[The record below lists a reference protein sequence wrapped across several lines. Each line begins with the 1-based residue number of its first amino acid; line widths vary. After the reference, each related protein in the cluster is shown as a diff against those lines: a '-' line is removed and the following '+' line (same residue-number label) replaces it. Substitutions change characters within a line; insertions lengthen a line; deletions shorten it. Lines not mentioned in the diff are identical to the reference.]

1 MGRIPPRRR
10 KAIRMYQPML
20 RSWIAIMKRPMRNA
34 TPQSESDEQQE
45 PPPQKPSLVSKAKAL
60 AHKVWHMSDNFH
72 WMSPLPYAHRRWILI
87 SALIVVLALLWPY
100 SPPNTYAP
108 SQPQQSTSI
117 PMQADLRNDQG
128 RTTQRA
134 QPQQQEIQPQQ
145 QAATEPPQPV
155 AQDNWQ
161 SYSVKP
167 GQTMAQLFR
176 DNNLAVNDVFAMAQV
191 EGSQKPLSNL
201 KAGQEVKIQRNAQG
215 AVTSLQITTEQ
226 NTTVLFTRQADG
238 TYQRSR

>member
-10 KAIRMYQPML
+10 KAIRIYQPML
-20 RSWIAIMKRPMRNA
+20 RSWIAIMKRPMRTA
-34 TPQSESDEQQE
+34 TPQSENDEF
-45 PPPQKPSLVSKAKAL
+45 PALPAQKPSPVSKARAL
-60 AHKVWHMSDNFH
+60 AHKVWHLSDNFH
-72 WMSPLPYAHRRWILI
+72 WMSPLPYAHRRWILL
-87 SALIVVLALLWPY
+87 SALVVVLALLWPY
-100 SPPNTYAP
+100 SPPNTYSP
-108 SQPQQSTSI
+108 SQRQQPASI

-128 RTTQRA
+128 RTTERA
-134 QPQQQEIQPQQ
+134 QPQQNSEPQP
-145 QAATEPPQPV
+145 QAATEPPQSV
-155 AQDNWQ
+155 NQGNWQ

-215 AVTSLQITTEQ
+215 AVSSLQITTEQ
-226 NTTVLFTRQADG
+226 NTTVLFTRQDDG

>member
-1 MGRIPPRRR
+1 
-10 KAIRMYQPML
+10 
-20 RSWIAIMKRPMRNA
+20 MKRPMRDT
-34 TPQSESDEQQE
+34 TPLSESDESQE
-45 PPPQKPSLVSKAKAL
+45 QAPAQPSRLNKAKSL
-60 AHKVWHMSDNFH
+60 ACKIWHMSDNFH
-72 WMSPLPYAHRRWILI
+72 WMSPLPYAHRRWIII
-87 SALIVVLALLWPY
+87 SALVVLLALLWPY
-100 SPPNTYAP
+100 SPPNTYSP
-108 SQPQQSTSI
+108 SQPQQPTSI

-128 RTTQRA
+128 RTTQIV
-134 QPQQQEIQPQQ
+134 QPQQEQIAPQQ
-145 QAATEPPQPV
+145 QAASEPPQQ
-155 AQDNWQ
+155 AEQGNWQ
-161 SYSVKP
+161 TYRVQA

-191 EGSQKPLSNL
+191 EGDQKPLSTL